1 MSAAFANCRS
11 VLVTGASRGLG
22 LQLVRSL
29 AAGSASPCAVIA
41 AVRDPAGAKELQSL
55 AEKHSNIH
63 ILKLDVVDQD
73 SIDGAAKEVEALL
86 EEEGLACLIN
96 NAGINVDA
104 NLDTVTAEK
113 MMRNFQTNTVAP
125 LMSEAGILKEMQWLT
140 SVSLQQA
147 FLPLLKR
154 AATRGTGMG
163 IHRAAVI
170 NMTSLLG
177 SIELYWG
184 DRRSTFKWYPY
195 RTSKS
200 ALNMVTRCLAVDL
213 EADGILCVAVH
224 PGWVRTD
231 MGGPEAPLSPEES
244 ISSLL
249 NVIGGLN
256 EKNHG
261 GFLHYTGEPLP
272 W

>member
-125 LMSEAGILKEMQWLT
+125 LMVTK
-140 SVSLQQA
+140 A